1 MEKITVLI
9 ADENAAFR
17 ESLRSLLLKEADI
30 LVVGEATDGH
40 EALELAEALQ
50 PSVILIDAVM
60 PRVGGPEVLSRLRA
74 KSPATKVLVLS
85 AYCKEEFVAEA
96 LMYGAKGYLLKTA
109 APHEIT
115 KAVRIAHAGDLW
127 AGRRVVAKTF
137 EVLLQK
143 VYPEADLP
151 HETEGDLTGRE
162 REVMRWAI
170 LGQRNKEIA
179 RHLGISEET
188 VKTHLRNIFRKLQI
202 TRRSHL
208 ILQKYRG
215 RRI

>member
-9 ADENAAFR
+9 ADDNAAFR
-17 ESLRSLLLKEADI
+17 ESLRSLLVKEADI
-30 LVVGEATDGH
+30 MVVGEATDGH
-40 EALELAEALQ
+40 EALELAGVLQ
-50 PSVILIDAVM
+50 PSVILLDVVM
-60 PRVGGPEVLSRLRA
+60 PKASGLEVLARLRA
-74 KSPATKVLVLS
+74 KSPATKVLILS
-85 AYCKEEFVAEA
+85 AYSGEEYIAEA
-96 LMYGAKGYLLKTA
+96 LMYGAKGYLLKTVT
-109 APHEIT
+109 PNELT
-115 KAVRIAHAGDLW
+115 KAVRIAHSGDLW

-137 EVLLQK
+137 EGLLQK
-143 VYPEADLP
+143 VYPEGELTP
-151 HETEGDLTGRE
+151 ETHGDLTERE
-162 REVMRWAI
+162 REVMRWVV

-215 RRI
+215 RRT